1 MTKALPGFEPIARVM
16 RRLSAY
22 GRGALPG
29 VNRTLLPLPV
39 PGVEGMRAALLFT
52 TTEPLQGSAALRIKT
67 PTFVAYARADSGDF
81 LELAAIT
88 PRDLGIAQDPD
99 HWLGDFV
106 EPVDVG
112 DKRARYLDL
121 YDATV
126 SAFAAGRGVETPAV
140 KRAAADLR
148 ALFAELAEPPLAPY
162 YRALGKRFFAWLDGA
177 AA

>member
-1 MTKALPGFEPIARVM
+1 MTKSLPGFEPIAAVM

-39 PGVEGMRAALLFT
+39 PGVEGVRTAILFT
-52 TTEPLQGSAALRIKT
+52 TTEPLADTAALRIKT
-67 PTFVAYARADSGDF
+67 PSFVAYARGDTGDF
-81 LELAAIT
+81 LDLAAIT
-88 PRDLGIAQDPD
+88 PRALGIAQDPD

-106 EPVDVG
+106 EPVDLG

-121 YDATV
+121 YDATA
-126 SAFAAGRGVETPAV
+126 SAFAAGRGAETPAA
-140 KRAAADLR
+140 KRAATDLR

-162 YRALGKRFFAWLDGA
+162 YRALGKRFFAWLDRTA
-177 AA
+177 A